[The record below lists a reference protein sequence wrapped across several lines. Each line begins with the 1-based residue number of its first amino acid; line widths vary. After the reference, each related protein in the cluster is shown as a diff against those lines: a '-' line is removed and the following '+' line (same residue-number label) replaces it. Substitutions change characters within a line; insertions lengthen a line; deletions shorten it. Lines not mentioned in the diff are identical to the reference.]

1 MIKNN
6 DEVKWVVAKR
16 PPDGLELLYTVEA
29 VPFLSMVVAMLA
41 IVDSRWRR
49 LFFSNFP
56 FFFFSWVQTK
66 VGQEFLLLAERSIK
80 ITFHL
85 IPIPFLKVVPR
96 Q

>member
-1 MIKNN
+1 M
-6 DEVKWVVAKR
+6 KWVVAKR

-41 IVDSRWRR
+41 IVR
-49 LFFSNFP
+49 LATAATFFSNFP
-56 FFFFSWVQTK
+56 FVFSWVQTK

-85 IPIPFLKVVPR
+85 IPIPFLKSCT
-96 Q
+96 